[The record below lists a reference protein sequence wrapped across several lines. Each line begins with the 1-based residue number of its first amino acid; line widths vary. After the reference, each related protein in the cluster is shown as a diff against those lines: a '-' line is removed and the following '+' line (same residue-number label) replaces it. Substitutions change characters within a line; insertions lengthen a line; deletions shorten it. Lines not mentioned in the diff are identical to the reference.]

1 MMNTAP
7 LFLLQSESSGWISLL
22 APSIIRNDVP
32 SLKRD
37 GSLVAGRIKPP
48 LALGNFREPE
58 MWK

>member
-7 LFLLQSESSGWISLL
+7 LFLLQSGSSGWISLL
-22 APSIIRNDVP
+22 ALSIIWNDAP

-37 GSLVAGRIKPP
+37 GLFVAGRIKPP

-58 MWK
+58 M